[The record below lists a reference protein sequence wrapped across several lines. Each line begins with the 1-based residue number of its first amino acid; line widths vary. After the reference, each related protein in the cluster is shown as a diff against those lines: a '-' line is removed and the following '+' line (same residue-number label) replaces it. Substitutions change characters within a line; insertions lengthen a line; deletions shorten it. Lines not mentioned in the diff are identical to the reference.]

1 MCIQYIDIYIHNAT
15 MYQKHIYSIHTY
27 INICIV
33 YNHIYIHYVMGYIRE
48 QYDTWVSL
56 NNLLLVWHL
65 TNFFAGTVGTMIN
78 TWYLMAQV

>member
-1 MCIQYIDIYIHNAT
+1 
-15 MYQKHIYSIHTY
+15 
-27 INICIV
+27 
-33 YNHIYIHYVMGYIRE
+33 MGYIRE